1 MKIPVSQLKRF
12 LDQQLTFKVVKDSLH
27 LYLLCRVYL
36 FQHWFR
42 IFFLTKYYYYWASL
56 VAQLV
61 KNPPA
66 VRETGVQSLG
76 WEDPLEKGK
85 APVFWPGEFH
95 GLYSPWGRKESD
107 TTERL
112 SLHFTSFLLLAS
124 SKKRGRR
131 CQLWGNKEVEEF
143 LVSTE
148 IRCHQ

>member
-85 APVFWPGEFH
+85 APVFWPGGFH
-95 GLYSPWGRKESD
+95 GLYRRRGRKEVSGSSRITIIIIRIKASQGSVD
-107 TTERL
+107 LQCDALMCPSESLGVL
-112 SLHFTSFLLLAS
+112 SCFS
-124 SKKRGRR
+124 R
-131 CQLWGNKEVEEF
+131 
-143 LVSTE
+143 
-148 IRCHQ
+148 I

>member
-61 KNPPA
+61 KNPPEMQETW
-66 VRETGVQSLG
+66 VRTLG
-76 WEDPLEKGK
+76 WEDS
-85 APVFWPGEFH
+85 PGEGKVYPLQYSGLENSMDYIVH
-95 GLYSPWGRKESD
+95 GVTKSW
-107 TTERL
+107 TRL
-112 SLHFTSFLLLAS
+112 SYLHYTYFHHQSNP
-124 SKKRGRR
+124 
-131 CQLWGNKEVEEF
+131 QLQV
-143 LVSTE
+143 
-148 IRCHQ
+148 